1 LEGTYRLEGNKMT
14 KKKITLPS
22 GATVTLRDPLE
33 LRVKD
38 RKKIYANAGKADEGI
53 MQALSLTDGLIAVL
67 VEDWSFDLIIPSIKI
82 ESIDELEMA
91 DYDFLV
97 DETKDAQ
104 KVLFPSL
111 AKTEANE
118 KDAESPLENSNA

>member
-1 LEGTYRLEGNKMT
+1 MA

-22 GATVTLRDPLE
+22 GATVTLRDPSE

-38 RKKIYANAGKADEGI
+38 RKKIYSNAGKADEGI

-67 VEDWSFDLIIPSIKI
+67 IEDWSLDLIIPSIKI
-82 ESIDELEMA
+82 DSLDELEMA

-104 KVLFPSL
+104 KVLFPAL

>member
-1 LEGTYRLEGNKMT
+1 MT

-22 GATVTLRDPLE
+22 GATVSLRDPKE

-53 MQALSLTDGLIAVL
+53 MQALSLTDGLLAVL
-67 VEDWSFDLIIPSIKI
+67 IEDWSLDLIIPSVKI
-82 ESIDELEMA
+82 DSLDELEMA

-97 DETKDAQ
+97 EETKEAQ
-104 KVLFPSL
+104 KVLFPAL

>member
-1 LEGTYRLEGNKMT
+1 MS

-22 GATVTLRDPLE
+22 GATVTLRDPKE

-38 RKKIYANAGKADEGI
+38 RKKIYANTGKADEGI

-67 VEDWSFDLIIPSIKI
+67 IEDWSFDLIIPSVKI
-82 ESIDELEMA
+82 DSLDELEMA

-97 DETKDAQ
+97 EATKDAQ
-104 KVLFPSL
+104 KVLFPAL
-111 AKTEANE
+111 NKTEENE
-118 KDAESPLENSNA
+118 KDAESPLDNSNA